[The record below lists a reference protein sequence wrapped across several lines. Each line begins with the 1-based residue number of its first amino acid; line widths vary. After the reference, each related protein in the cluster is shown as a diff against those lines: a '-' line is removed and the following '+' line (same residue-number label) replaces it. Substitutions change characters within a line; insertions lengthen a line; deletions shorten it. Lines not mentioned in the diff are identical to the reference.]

1 MSQTYEEA
9 FMAGFNGTSGAKTAE
24 ETEMPVLNK
33 ALDNLGLLE
42 EAPAEEEIEMP
53 ILKQA
58 LENLGLTEEAPGG
71 GEERVEAS
79 SMLEA
84 LAIKHGPAV
93 IAEREKV
100 AALEKEGKKSTFIL
114 GKGTGG
120 VKDKGGLTEKIRSF
134 TSKHKGKFKVGGA
147 AAGGALA
154 GGILGRATKGDKKKD
169 KKGK

>member
-1 MSQTYEEA
+1 MSQTIEEA
-9 FMAGFNGTSGAKTAE
+9 FMAGFNNTSGAKTAE

-33 ALDNLGLLE
+33 ALGNLGLLE

-53 ILKQA
+53 IYKQA
-58 LENLGLTEEAPGG
+58 LENLGLTEEKPG
-71 GEERVEAS
+71 GEELIEAS

-93 IAEREKV
+93 IAEREKT
-100 AALEKEGKKSTFIL
+100 AELAKEGKKSTFVM

-120 VKDKGGLTEKIRSF
+120 VKETGGLAEKIRSF

-147 AAGGALA
+147 AAGGAA
-154 GGILGRATKGDKKKD
+154 VGGVLGRLSKGDKD
-169 KKGK
+169 KKKKK